1 MFEKYVVQTGAK
13 YLLVS
18 HTMLILY
25 ETCPMS
31 DRVSKL
37 IDSIKG
43 KANELHQDLQSER
56 NKSASLENE
65 LTALKSELN
74 AKSLEIQTSKDKL
87 AQLGGQLKTL
97 SEQKVDQ
104 QSSGA
109 DISDE
114 QIDELVREIEFCI
127 AQLKQ

>member
-1 MFEKYVVQTGAK
+1 MVQTGAK

-43 KANELHQDLQSER
+43 RAVQLHQELQNER
-56 NKSASLENE
+56 TKSAGLENE
-65 LTALKSELN
+65 LSALKSDLN
-74 AKSLEIQTSKDKL
+74 AKSAEIQASKEKI
-87 AQLGGQLKTL
+87 AQLGDQLKTL

-104 QSSGA
+104 PTSGA

>member
-1 MFEKYVVQTGAK
+1 
-13 YLLVS
+13 
-18 HTMLILY
+18 
-25 ETCPMS
+25 MS

-43 KANELHQDLQSER
+43 KAVQLHQELQNER
-56 NKSASLENE
+56 TKSAGLENE
-65 LTALKSELN
+65 LSALKSDLN
-74 AKSLEIQTSKDKL
+74 AKSAEIQASKEKI
-87 AQLGGQLKTL
+87 AQLGDQLKTL

-104 QSSGA
+104 PTSGA

>member
-1 MFEKYVVQTGAK
+1 MVQTGAK

-43 KANELHQDLQSER
+43 KAVQLHQELQNER
-56 NKSASLENE
+56 AKSADLENE
-65 LTALKSELN
+65 LSALKSDLN
-74 AKSLEIQTSKDKL
+74 AKSAEIQASKEKI
-87 AQLGGQLKTL
+87 AQLGDQLKTL

-104 QSSGA
+104 PTSGA

>member
-1 MFEKYVVQTGAK
+1 MVQTGAK

-43 KANELHQDLQSER
+43 KAVQLHQELQNER
-56 NKSASLENE
+56 TKSADLENE
-65 LTALKSELN
+65 LSALKSDLN
-74 AKSLEIQTSKDKL
+74 AKSAEIQASKEKI
-87 AQLGGQLKTL
+87 AQLGDQLKTL

-104 QSSGA
+104 PTSGA

>member
-1 MFEKYVVQTGAK
+1 MIQTGTK

-43 KANELHQDLQSER
+43 KAVQLHQELQNER
-56 NKSASLENE
+56 TKSAGLENE
-65 LTALKSELN
+65 LSALKSDLN
-74 AKSLEIQTSKDKL
+74 AKSAEIQASKEKI
-87 AQLGGQLKTL
+87 AQLGDQLKTL

-104 QSSGA
+104 PTSGA

>member
-1 MFEKYVVQTGAK
+1 MIQTGAK

-31 DRVSKL
+31 DRISKL

-43 KANELHQDLQSER
+43 RAVQLHQELQNER
-56 NKSASLENE
+56 TKSAGLENE
-65 LTALKSELN
+65 LSALKSDLN
-74 AKSLEIQTSKDKL
+74 AKSAEIQESKEKI
-87 AQLGGQLKTL
+87 AQLGDQLKTL

-104 QSSGA
+104 PTSGA

>member
-1 MFEKYVVQTGAK
+1 MIQTGAK

-31 DRVSKL
+31 DRVSNL

-43 KANELHQDLQSER
+43 KAIQLHQELQNER
-56 NKSASLENE
+56 AKSADLENE
-65 LTALKSELN
+65 LSALKSDLN
-74 AKSLEIQTSKDKL
+74 AKSAEIQASKEKI
-87 AQLGGQLKTL
+87 AQLGDQLKTL

-104 QSSGA
+104 PTSGA

>member
-1 MFEKYVVQTGAK
+1 MRQSNVKYFVVSQ
-13 YLLVS
+13 
-18 HTMLILY
+18 TMLILY
-25 ETCPMS
+25 ERCSMS
-31 DRVSKL
+31 DRISKL

-43 KANELHQDLQSER
+43 KAVQLHQELQNER
-56 NKSASLENE
+56 TKSADLENE
-65 LTALKSELN
+65 LSALKSDLN
-74 AKSLEIQTSKDKL
+74 AKSAEIQASKEKI
-87 AQLGGQLKTL
+87 AQLGDQLKTL

-104 QSSGA
+104 PTSGA

>member
-1 MFEKYVVQTGAK
+1 MIQTGAK

-25 ETCPMS
+25 ETCRMS

-43 KANELHQDLQSER
+43 KAVQLHQELQNER
-56 NKSASLENE
+56 TKSADLENE
-65 LTALKSELN
+65 LSALKSDLN
-74 AKSLEIQTSKDKL
+74 AKSAEIQASKEKI
-87 AQLGGQLKTL
+87 AQLGDQLKTL

-104 QSSGA
+104 PTSGA

>member
-1 MFEKYVVQTGAK
+1 
-13 YLLVS
+13 
-18 HTMLILY
+18 
-25 ETCPMS
+25 MS

-37 IDSIKG
+37 IDSIRE
-43 KANELHQDLQSER
+43 KAVQLHQELQNER
-56 NKSASLENE
+56 SKNE
-65 LTALKSELN
+65 QLGEELDALKSELN
-74 AKSLEIQTSKDKL
+74 TKSVEIQAAYEKI
-87 AQLGGQLKTL
+87 AQLGDQVKTL

-104 QSSGA
+104 VQTGN

>member
-1 MFEKYVVQTGAK
+1 
-13 YLLVS
+13 
-18 HTMLILY
+18 
-25 ETCPMS
+25 MS

-37 IDSIKG
+37 IDSIRE
-43 KANELHQDLQSER
+43 KAVQLHQELQNER
-56 NKSASLENE
+56 SKNE
-65 LTALKSELN
+65 QLGEELDALKSELN
-74 AKSLEIQTSKDKL
+74 TKSVEIQAAYEKI
-87 AQLGGQLKTL
+87 AQLGDQVKTL

-104 QSSGA
+104 VRTGN

>member
-1 MFEKYVVQTGAK
+1 MVQTGTK

-43 KANELHQDLQSER
+43 KALQLHQELQNER
-56 NKSASLENE
+56 TKSAGLENE
-65 LTALKSELN
+65 LSVLKSDLN
-74 AKSLEIQTSKDKL
+74 AKSAEIQASKEKI
-87 AQLGGQLKTL
+87 AQLGDQLKTL

-104 QSSGA
+104 STSGA

>member
-1 MFEKYVVQTGAK
+1 MFEKYVLQTGTK

-43 KANELHQDLQSER
+43 KAKQLYQELQSER
-56 NKSASLENE
+56 AKSADLKDE
-65 LTALKSELN
+65 LASLKSELT
-74 AKSLEIQTSKDKL
+74 AKTTEIEASKEKII
-87 AQLGGQLKTL
+87 QLGDQLKTL

-104 QSSGA
+104 VNSGT
-109 DISDE
+109 DFSDE

-127 AQLKQ
+127 AQLKE

>member
-1 MFEKYVVQTGAK
+1 MIQTGTK

-31 DRVSKL
+31 DRISKL

-43 KANELHQDLQSER
+43 KAVQLHQELQNER
-56 NKSASLENE
+56 TKSVGLENE
-65 LTALKSELN
+65 LSALKSDLN
-74 AKSLEIQTSKDKL
+74 AKSAEIQASKEKI
-87 AQLGGQLKTL
+87 AQLGDQLKTL

-104 QSSGA
+104 PTSGA

>member
-1 MFEKYVVQTGAK
+1 MIQTGAK

-43 KANELHQDLQSER
+43 KAVQLHQELQNER
-56 NKSASLENE
+56 TKSADLENE
-65 LTALKSELN
+65 LSALKSDLN
-74 AKSLEIQTSKDKL
+74 AKSAEIQASKEKI
-87 AQLGGQLKTL
+87 AQLGDQLKTL

-104 QSSGA
+104 PTSGA

>member
-1 MFEKYVVQTGAK
+1 MIQTGAK

-43 KANELHQDLQSER
+43 KAVQLYQELQNER
-56 NKSASLENE
+56 TKSADLENE
-65 LTALKSELN
+65 LSALKSDLN
-74 AKSLEIQTSKDKL
+74 AKSAEIQASKEKI
-87 AQLGGQLKTL
+87 AQLGDQLKTL

-104 QSSGA
+104 PTSGA

>member
-1 MFEKYVVQTGAK
+1 MIQTGAK

-43 KANELHQDLQSER
+43 KAVQLHQELQNER
-56 NKSASLENE
+56 TKSAGLENE
-65 LTALKSELN
+65 LSALKSNLN
-74 AKSLEIQTSKDKL
+74 AKSAEIQASKEKI
-87 AQLGGQLKTL
+87 AQLGDQLKTL

-104 QSSGA
+104 PTSGA